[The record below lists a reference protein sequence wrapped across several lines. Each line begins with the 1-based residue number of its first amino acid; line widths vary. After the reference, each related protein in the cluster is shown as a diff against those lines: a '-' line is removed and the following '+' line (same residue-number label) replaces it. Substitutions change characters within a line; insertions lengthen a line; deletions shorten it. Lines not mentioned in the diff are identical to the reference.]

1 MRTLSFVA
9 SLAVSAFL
17 VACGSSGPSGFN
29 NGGGDGSVDND
40 AGYDP
45 DGDPFATQDANA
57 ETRPPCQNLQC
68 QQVTC
73 QSGKTT
79 VSGKVYD
86 PGSKR
91 GLYNVFVYVPN
102 APTSPFTAGV
112 TCTACQAPASGNPVV
127 SATTGPDGT
136 FVLNDVPVGTN
147 IPIVLQLGKW
157 RRQLTIPAVTAC
169 QDNPQPDKS
178 LRLPKNHSEGDIP
191 LLALTTGCDQAE
203 CFLVN
208 TVGLDPGE
216 ITGPSGS
223 GRVHIYRGQDESQ
236 GLPASPG
243 QSTALWGNLTT
254 MKKYDIVFDAC
265 ECSTYDRGTP
275 QGYTNMK
282 AYLDGGGRMFGT
294 HYFYNFFA
302 NMTQCGGYDSSC
314 QGPADFSGVAEWM
327 QSKNLPGPYY
337 INTTLPK
344 GKAMADWYKGIKP
357 SSTYGQLPLV
367 DTRNDVHRVT
377 AGKATP
383 WLYTGDLKS
392 SYDSYYLS
400 FNAPVPQPV
409 ANQCGKAVFSDVH
422 LVGLMNNYSQAWPA
436 SCAGGYNGTDHSD
449 DELALEFLFFDL
461 SSCVQDE
468 TQPPPPP
475 PN

>member
-1 MRTLSFVA
+1 MRVLPFLAALALSA
-9 SLAVSAFL
+9 PLL
-17 VACGSSGPSGFN
+17 ACGSSSPSGFTQ
-29 NGGGDGSVDND
+29 GGDGSVGDD
-40 AGYDP
+40 GGVDP
-45 DGDPFATQDANA
+45 DADPFGTQDGDIDA
-57 ETRPPCQNLQC
+57 RPQCENLQC

-102 APTSPFTAGV
+102 APTAPFAAGV
-112 TCTACQAPASGNPVV
+112 TCTACQAPASGIPVV
-127 SATTGPDGT
+127 STTTKPDGT
-136 FVLNDVPVGTN
+136 FVLDDVPVGQD

-157 RRQLTIPAVTAC
+157 RRKLTLPNVTAC

-178 LRLPKNHSEGDIP
+178 LRLPKNHNEGDIP

-216 ITGPSGS
+216 ITGPTGS
-223 GRVHIYRGQDESQ
+223 GRVHIYRGNDDNQ
-236 GLPASPG
+236 GLPANTG
-243 QSTALWGNLTT
+243 TATALFASLPT

-275 QGYTNMK
+275 QGYANMK
-282 AYLDGGGRMFGT
+282 SYLDNGGRMFGT

-302 NMTQCGGYDSSC
+302 SQAQCQYDSTC

-327 QSKNLPGPYY
+327 QSQYLPAPYY

-344 GKAMADWYKGIKP
+344 GKALADWYKGVKP

-367 DTRNDVHRVT
+367 DVREDVHRVT

-383 WLYTGDLKS
+383 WLYAGDLKN
-392 SYDSYYLS
+392 SYDAYYLS
-400 FNAPVPQPV
+400 FNTPVTQPV

-422 LVGLMNNYSQAWPA
+422 LVDTMANMTQAWPA
-436 SCAGGYNGTDHSD
+436 ACGGAYSYTDHTD
-449 DELALEFLFFDL
+449 NALALEFLFFDL

-468 TQPPPPP
+468 TKPPPPP
-475 PN
+475 PD